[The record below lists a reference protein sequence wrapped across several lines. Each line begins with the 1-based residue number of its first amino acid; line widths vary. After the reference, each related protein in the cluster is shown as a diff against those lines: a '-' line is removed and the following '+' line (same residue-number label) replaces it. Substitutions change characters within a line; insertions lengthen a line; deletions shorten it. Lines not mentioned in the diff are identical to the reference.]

1 MPDSLER
8 NLNSTVEA
16 AAATVD
22 TNTGAGASWLEAFEA
37 MGNREKK
44 DLRRVL
50 NHLLTRSFLVK
61 AKEETRRDFYFLE
74 RHQALVRQYLEVAGW
89 GLRLDPAFGVAQ
101 ALPPDASARLGLD
114 LTQSLV
120 LLILRL
126 IYEEGRKRLNLTSDV
141 VTTVQALQDKYL
153 NLRLRTR
160 PLDRKALKDALNL
173 LGRFE
178 LIVVMG
184 GDPTD
189 PSTPLR
195 LLPSLLF
202 AVKADSLAQLHG
214 RLEGYRQDP
223 VAPPTG
229 ATGGPTDAVDGG
241 PGPASGDAGRLANPA
256 EPAEAE
262 GGEEA

>member
-1 MPDSLER
+1 MPEILRQDVNRGPTAE
-8 NLNSTVEA
+8 
-16 AAATVD
+16 
-22 TNTGAGASWLEAFEA
+22 GAGDGPGTPVGTAAGWHQTYEALSHRDKE
-37 MGNREKK
+37 

-61 AKEETRRDFYFLE
+61 GKEESRRDFYFLE

-101 ALPPDASARLGLD
+101 ALPPDASARLSLD

-126 IYEEGRKRLNLTSDV
+126 IYEEGRKRLSLTSDI
-141 VTTVQALQDKYL
+141 VTTVQELQDKYL

-160 PLDRKALKDALNL
+160 PLDRRALKDALSL
-173 LGRFE
+173 LERFD

-184 GDPTD
+184 ADPTD
-189 PSTPLR
+189 PATRLR

-202 AVKADSLAQLHG
+202 AVKADSLAQLHA
-214 RLEGYRQDP
+214 RLEGYRQDGTAGP
-223 VAPPTG
+223 AFAAEGTG
-229 ATGGPTDAVDGG
+229 AATEGPDITAA
-241 PGPASGDAGRLANPA
+241 P
-256 EPAEAE
+256 PAEAGE
-262 GGEEA
+262 GEEP

>member
-1 MPDSLER
+1 MPEILQGAY
-8 NLNSTVEA
+8 EA
-16 AAATVD
+16 
-22 TNTGAGASWLEAFEA
+22 L
-37 MGNREKK
+37 GNREKE

-61 AKEETRRDFYFLE
+61 GKDESRRDFYFLE

-126 IYEEGRKRLNLTSDV
+126 IYEEGRKRLSLTSDV
-141 VTTVQALQDKYL
+141 ITTVQELQDKYL

-160 PLDRKALKDALNL
+160 PLDRRALKDALNL

-178 LIVVMG
+178 LIMVMG
-184 GDPTD
+184 ADPTD
-189 PSTPLR
+189 PATRLR

-202 AVKADSLAQLHG
+202 AVKADSLAQLHS
-214 RLEGYRQDP
+214 RLKGYRQGGAADP
-223 VAPPTG
+223 DA
-229 ATGGPTDAVDGG
+229 ATDP
-241 PGPASGDAGRLANPA
+241 SN
-256 EPAEAE
+256 EAKE
-262 GGEEA
+262 GEEA